1 MNVLG
6 VLKYWHLGLAITGVM
21 EHSGLQ
27 VLQQLD
33 SVLVANHKLE
43 LLHVGMTVDMDTW
56 QWLQL
61 FNLLQVS
68 KYLNLTT

>member
-1 MNVLG
+1 
-6 VLKYWHLGLAITGVM
+6 M

-27 VLQQLD
+27 VPQQLD